1 MWMRQI
7 QKNADEHIRCIL
19 LANKCDIQGDERKV
33 SKEEGE
39 KLAAHYQLPFFETS
53 AKANLNVIESF
64 NKLSED
70 LLDLIEE
77 IGVDNLAGVSSGKRN
92 SRKLKS
98 KNHSS
103 DNKKGGC
110 KC

>member
-7 QKNADEHIRCIL
+7 QKNADKHNRCIL
-19 LANKCDIQGDERKV
+19 LANKCDIQEEERKV

-53 AKANLNVIESF
+53 AKANINVIPAF

-77 IGVDNLAGVSSGKRN
+77 VGVDNLAGVSSGKM
-92 SRKLKS
+92 
-98 KNHSS
+98 
-103 DNKKGGC
+103 NKKRLNTKNLSTG
-110 KC
+110 K